1 MPRLLTRRS
10 SPAWRGP
17 QSQPPT
23 PLQLRQGHQRRH
35 RPSSPGARRPHWH
48 AHRLEELV
56 PHEVAPGLDRSWAD
70 STPGSAAQPA
80 LAADGGACKHLV
92 PPRLKRSRWALG
104 VEMKA
109 ETKLYFMCG
118 KMAAGKST
126 YAKQLARDHH
136 ALLLVQDEL
145 VAALFPGE
153 MQDIP
158 SFVKYSGRL
167 KDALSNSICDLLS
180 LGVSVVLDFPGNT
193 RNQRRWFRDL
203 FERSKV
209 EHELHYIDA
218 SDDLCK
224 RQLRQ
229 RSEALPA
236 GSAWTTDAE
245 FDLITAYFQA
255 PADDEHFNVVRRE
268 RA

>member
-1 MPRLLTRRS
+1 
-10 SPAWRGP
+10 
-17 QSQPPT
+17 
-23 PLQLRQGHQRRH
+23 
-35 RPSSPGARRPHWH
+35 
-48 AHRLEELV
+48 
-56 PHEVAPGLDRSWAD
+56 
-70 STPGSAAQPA
+70 
-80 LAADGGACKHLV
+80 
-92 PPRLKRSRWALG
+92 
-104 VEMKA
+104 MKA
-109 ETKLYFMCG
+109 EAKLYFMCG

-126 YAKQLARDHH
+126 YAKQLAWNQN
-136 ALLLVQDEL
+136 ALLLVQDEF

-153 MQDIP
+153 IRDVP

-167 KDALSNSICDLLS
+167 KDALSNHICDLLS
-180 LGVSVVLDFPGNT
+180 RGISVVLDFPGNT
-193 RNQRRWFRDL
+193 RNQRKWFRDL
-203 FERSKV
+203 LERANV

-245 FDLITAYFQA
+245 FELITAYFQA
-255 PADDEHFNVVRRE
+255 PADDECFNVVRRE